1 MIGFVIYKLLLTVG
15 LKLRA
20 LTALQILDAVFSS
33 VAAVVFFLTLKSAF
47 RSLYLASWLTLL
59 FGLSATWWKYS
70 TDADAYIVSVLLL
83 LIAFRFILP
92 TAKPRPLVVAVFY
105 WLSMCFHELA
115 SSLAQSSWQA
125 CFINMKAPGR
135 RYAPSRSLHG
145 VFCID
150 QHGLLLLL
158 SYCHSQHGSSLVH
171 ALVGLLLP

>member
-1 MIGFVIYKLLLTVG
+1 LPKPSKAQFKSLIQPSHLLYNVIGFVIYKLLLTVG

-59 FGLSATWWKYS
+59 FGLSANWWKYS
-70 TDADAYIVSVLLL
+70 TDADVYIVSVLLL

-115 SSLAQSSWQA
+115 IFFGPVIMAGLLYQHESARQ
-125 CFINMKAPGR
+125 KV
-135 RYAPSRSLHG
+135 RSLTI
-145 VFCID
+145 FAWR
-150 QHGLLLLL
+150 LL
-158 SYCHSQHGSSLVH
+158 Y
-171 ALVGLLLP
+171 